1 MPEDRFASTFNKAVN
16 IELNKIPPGTEEKQ
30 LSRHGI
36 KSSLNNSDEKDKSL
50 IS

>member
-1 MPEDRFASTFNKAVN
+1 MPEERFAGTFNKAVN
-16 IELNKIPPGTEEKQ
+16 IELNKIPGTEEK
-30 LSRHGI
+30 LKRI